1 MKKNT
6 IICCLLLSCFAAAYM
21 ATALADM
28 NGKFSGNLIGS
39 DGNDHPLTYTF
50 KVDGNKLTGD
60 LETQESKVAIDSG
73 KVTENVIT
81 FSVAIDGGTF
91 PHKGT
96 YYAQGDSI
104 GMDVN
109 FSGKKAHTT
118 LQRAK

>member
-50 KVDGNKLTGD
+50 KVDGNKLTGN
-60 LETQESKVAIDSG
+60 LETQEGKVPIDSG
-73 KVTENVIT
+73 QVIDNIMT
-81 FSVAIDGGTF
+81 FRIAIDGGTF
-91 PHKGT
+91 AHRGT
-96 YYAQGDSI
+96 YFAQGDSI
-104 GMDVN
+104 SLDVD
-109 FSGKKAHTT
+109 FPGTKSHTT